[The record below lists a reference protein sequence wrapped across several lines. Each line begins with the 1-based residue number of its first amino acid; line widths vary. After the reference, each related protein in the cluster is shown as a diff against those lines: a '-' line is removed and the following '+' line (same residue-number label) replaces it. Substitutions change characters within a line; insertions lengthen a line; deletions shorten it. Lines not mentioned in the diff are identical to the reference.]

1 MHNCFKL
8 EKKIEPL
15 LAKDEKILFMANFT
29 HIFEEAATSFI
40 LFMLIGG
47 YIAKESRD
55 FRKEK

>member
-1 MHNCFKL
+1 MKL
-8 EKKIEPL
+8 KKDYFSIGIFVSYIT
-15 LAKDEKILFMANFT
+15 ILFMANFT